1 MFRSFSEF
9 FFFNSKLNLKL
20 LKVDFLENN
29 FSESHQAQ
37 KAIDKPSPM
46 GLGTLRSG
54 GGRAKRPVHESDM
67 MKKTPE
73 NLERTYCKFRSS
85 GGKIT

>member
-1 MFRSFSEF
+1 MFRSFSV

-20 LKVDFLENN
+20 LKVNFLENN
-29 FSESHQAQ
+29 VSESREAQ

-54 GGRAKRPVHESDM
+54 GVMQNGQFARV
-67 MKKTPE
+67 T
-73 NLERTYCKFRSS
+73 
-85 GGKIT
+85 